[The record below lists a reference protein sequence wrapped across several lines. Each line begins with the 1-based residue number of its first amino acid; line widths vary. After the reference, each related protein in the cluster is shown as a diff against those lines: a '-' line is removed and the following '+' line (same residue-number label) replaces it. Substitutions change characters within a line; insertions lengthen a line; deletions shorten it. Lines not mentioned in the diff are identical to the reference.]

1 MDLNKINDTKN
12 RVGELRKPN
21 YVSVEDELALQFS
34 KSLANTESYSDYF
47 RDLAILNANEYLL
60 SNVEIVM
67 CNEDVVDFMKAYEYE
82 VSAWPFIISQNV
94 VKKFTNLINPVVNLL
109 YKSISM
115 YFGNDRKSFAE
126 YLNETEILLD
136 LVSPQNINSRGMLI
150 RHDVVFTN
158 GKLRLLEINVGSTIG
173 GWQHDWIKEIYQR
186 LFHNNE
192 NTNDWKLSYRNILK
206 NIFESLT
213 TSIKSMNVRA
223 IGNILMC
230 AYPANGIDLNS
241 LKKEFKSLYRKHRV
255 AKSGELFFFS
265 SFEEIIFQPNGTV
278 VFQGQVMDAV
288 LLTMPEDVKIPSAI
302 YQRLTA
308 SYLSGNIIF
317 PDNPIDTLLGNKMLL
332 ALLHEEVLRE
342 RLSRN
347 EREFIDNYI
356 PWTVKV
362 FSRIV
367 TWQGKDI
374 CLREL
379 LRNNKEKFV
388 LKKAR
393 SYQGKDVLVG
403 HFMDEVE
410 WNDCVDMSISET
422 GWIAQEF
429 CEPDSVIAS
438 STNSQFSEYLPV
450 WGIFH
455 MDNLAV

>member
-173 GWQHDWIKEIYQR
+173 GWQHD
-186 LFHNNE
+186 
-192 NTNDWKLSYRNILK
+192 
-206 NIFESLT
+206 
-213 TSIKSMNVRA
+213 
-223 IGNILMC
+223 
-230 AYPANGIDLNS
+230 
-241 LKKEFKSLYRKHRV
+241 
-255 AKSGELFFFS
+255 
-265 SFEEIIFQPNGTV
+265 
-278 VFQGQVMDAV
+278 
-288 LLTMPEDVKIPSAI
+288 
-302 YQRLTA
+302 
-308 SYLSGNIIF
+308 
-317 PDNPIDTLLGNKMLL
+317 
-332 ALLHEEVLRE
+332 
-342 RLSRN
+342 
-347 EREFIDNYI
+347 
-356 PWTVKV
+356 
-362 FSRIV
+362 
-367 TWQGKDI
+367 
-374 CLREL
+374 
-379 LRNNKEKFV
+379 
-388 LKKAR
+388 
-393 SYQGKDVLVG
+393 
-403 HFMDEVE
+403 
-410 WNDCVDMSISET
+410 
-422 GWIAQEF
+422 
-429 CEPDSVIAS
+429 
-438 STNSQFSEYLPV
+438 
-450 WGIFH
+450 
-455 MDNLAV
+455 